1 MLLEVVISGCFAI
14 GHSLQ
19 PELLRL
25 STAAAEM
32 PGLGT
37 RLDLRIRQPRWGM
50 ANTTKVFLSILTVAF
65 GIELS
70 CEASAQDKKDDPL
83 GSSVSSQCAQM
94 SDPGAKADCVRLL
107 RSDAQLGSERS
118 WQGGASASSST
129 RSDASGIG
137 NGVGQGM
144 GGQG

>member
-1 MLLEVVISGCFAI
+1 
-14 GHSLQ
+14 
-19 PELLRL
+19 
-25 STAAAEM
+25 
-32 PGLGT
+32 
-37 RLDLRIRQPRWGM
+37 M
-50 ANTTKVFLSILTVAF
+50 ANTTKVFFSILTVVAF
-65 GIELS
+65 SIEFS
-70 CEASAQDKKDDPL
+70 CVASAQDKKDDPL

-129 RSDASGIG
+129 RSDTTGIG

-144 GGQG
+144 GGQGKSRR